1 MTIKKMTITTA
12 MLGLS
17 LTKSALADLNT
28 SGAYISTDKQQSNIQ
43 EQINR
48 NIIETE
54 QNIEACEVHLTEIKK
69 IHKEIQYKLDNFKKR
84 MVEKRL
90 KLIRQDLKKYELELE
105 KETNEVKKQELREII
120 DAIKEVNREIEAI
133 KEMNREKD
141 GR

>member
-1 MTIKKMTITTA
+1 MTITTA
-12 MLGLS
+12 MLGLA
-17 LTKSALADLNT
+17 LTKPALADLNT
-28 SGAYISTDKQQSNIQ
+28 SGAYISTHKQQSNIQ
-43 EQINR
+43 EQINQ

-54 QNIEACEVHLTEIKK
+54 QNIEACEVLLTKIKK
-69 IHKEIQYKLDNFKKR
+69 IHKEIQYKLDNFKKG

-90 KLIRQDLKKYELELE
+90 KFIRQDLKKYELELE

-120 DAIKEVNREIEAI
+120 DVIKEVNREIEAI